1 MAYELYAIAATR
13 HAVDPRRRPPQDGAG
28 AAMSRARARPGPA
41 RDTMNPAQPRVDRG
55 DGFCS

>member
-13 HAVDPRRRPPQDGAG
+13 HAVDPRRRPAQDGAG
-28 AAMSRARARPGPA
+28 AAMSRARACPGPA
-41 RDTMNPAQPRVDRG
+41 RDTMNPPQPRVDRG